1 MKNNIPANPTDL
13 FYEWFRIA
21 EKKEP
26 TYPSAMALASV
37 NDQGRPNVRIV
48 LMRDYNENGLYFYT
62 NYESD
67 KGRALIAN
75 PYAEANFYWK
85 SLERQIRVHGRVEKA
100 SAAESDVYF
109 NARPRESRIGAW
121 ASQQSR
127 VMENYNTLEHAIDDY
142 TKKFEGVNNPPRPD
156 YWGGFKI
163 IPERVEFWEEQPYRL
178 HKRFIYEKDENGGWT
193 TSWLY
198 P

>member
-1 MKNNIPANPTDL
+1 MKNIFPAHPTDL
-13 FYEWFRIA
+13 FHEWFHLA

-26 TYPSAMALASV
+26 SYPNAMALASV
-37 NDQGRPNVRIV
+37 NADNRPQVRIV
-48 LMRDYNENGLYFYT
+48 LMQNFDLNGLYFYT

-67 KGRALIAN
+67 KGRALVAN

-85 SLERQIRVHGRVEKA
+85 SIERQIRVHGRVEQA
-100 SAAESDVYF
+100 SAEESDIYF
-109 NARPRESRIGAW
+109 NGRPRESRIGAW

-127 VMENYNTLEHAIDDY
+127 PMESYEDFERAIEDQ
-142 TKKFEGVNNPPRPD
+142 TKKFEGVENPPRPD

-163 IPERVEFWEEQPYRL
+163 IPERVEFWEERPYRL
-178 HKRFIYEKDENGGWT
+178 HKRFIYVKDEKGVWT
-193 TSWLY
+193 TCWLY